1 MGKYDNE
8 AQTRKEGEGALNIV
22 INSVEGLP
30 EAETDMLRELIEVW
44 QNKLERN
51 DLKVSYYNSKNRL
64 KDLGIS
70 IPPPLKDVET
80 VVGWP
85 AKAVDA
91 LAARSRFDGYT
102 FPDGNDHGLTE
113 IMQRNN
119 FRKVYSKAV
128 LDELITSCAFI
139 TVSAGGQGEPGA
151 IVSAY
156 TSLQASAIWDM
167 RQKRIKCGLT
177 VVDIEKK
184 EPYGE
189 PEPVWVNLYTD
200 DSVWE
205 IKKTETGWT
214 SRRNR
219 HSMGRPMIEPL
230 AYRSTLERPFGRSRI
245 SRAVM
250 SITDS
255 AVRCALRSEV
265 AAEFNT
271 APQKYILGAD
281 ADVFGDKSRWE
292 AYIGN
297 WLLLTRDEEGEM
309 PSVGQLSQGS
319 MQQHIDYMRSLAARF
334 SGETAV
340 PVSELGII
348 HDNPSSAEAIYAA
361 KETLVIEAENLNED
375 NGEALKNIG
384 MMAIALSQG
393 KSMEELTDEER
404 SIIPRF
410 KNPARPSLVSQADA
424 IVKAASV
431 FPWLADSTV
440 ALEEFGFDED
450 QVMRL
455 LADKTKA
462 QAMAMMQAAAETG
475 TQAKEPTMYEMSSI
489 IKSYRSGK
497 ISRSNAIT
505 LFDQIGVDET
515 RASEILADAADI
527 ADTIAGEV
535 DDGDIA

>member
-1 MGKYDNE
+1 MNL
-8 AQTRKEGEGALNIV
+8 TIT
-22 INSVEGLP
+22 SVDGLP
-30 EAETDMLRELIEVW
+30 EAETDMLSELIDVW
-44 QNKLERN
+44 QDKYSRN
-51 DLKVSYYNSKNRL
+51 SLKVDYYNSKNRL

-70 IPPPLKDVET
+70 IPPPLQQVET

-91 LAARSRFDGYT
+91 LAVRSRFDGYT
-102 FPDGNDHGLTE
+102 FPDGEDHGLTD
-113 IMQRNN
+113 ILQRNN
-119 FRKVYSKAV
+119 FRKLYAKAV
-128 LDELITSCAFI
+128 LDELITSCSFL
-139 TVSAGGQGEPGA
+139 TVSAGGEGEPGA
-151 IVSAY
+151 IISAY
-156 TSLQASAIWDM
+156 TSLQAAAVWDM
-167 RQKRIKCGLT
+167 RKKRIKYGLT

-184 EPYGE
+184 EPSGE
-189 PEPVWVNLYTD
+189 AIPVWVNLYTD

-205 IKKTETGWT
+205 IKNTESGWT
-214 SRRNR
+214 SRRNT
-219 HSMGRPMIEPL
+219 HSLGRPMMEPL

-281 ADVFGDKSRWE
+281 SDVFGDKSRWE

-319 MQQHIDYMRSLAARF
+319 MQQHIEYMRSLAARF

-393 KSMEELTDEER
+393 KSLNDLTDEER
-404 SIIPRF
+404 AIIPRF

-424 IVKAASV
+424 IVKAVNA
-431 FPWLADSTV
+431 FPWMADSRV

-450 QVMRL
+450 QVLRL
-455 LADKTKA
+455 DADKQRA
-462 QAMAMMQAAAETG
+462 LAASMMQAAAESG
-475 TQAKEPTMYEMSSI
+475 MNAKEPTMYEMSSI

-497 ISRSNAIT
+497 ISRANALT
-505 LFDQIGVDET
+505 LFGQIGVDE
-515 RASEILADAADI
+515 RKANDILSDAQDI
-527 ADTIAGEV
+527 QETIAGEV
-535 DDGDIA
+535 EDADTA

>member
-1 MGKYDNE
+1 MN
-8 AQTRKEGEGALNIV
+8 LI

-44 QNKLERN
+44 ECKKNRN
-51 DLKVSYYNSKNRL
+51 SLKMDYYNAKNRL

-70 IPPPLKDVET
+70 IPPPLQNVET

-102 FPDGNDHGLTE
+102 FPDGDDHGLAD
-113 IMQRNN
+113 IVQRNN
-119 FRKVYSKAV
+119 FRKVYAKAV
-128 LDELITSCAFI
+128 LDELITSCAFL
-139 TVSAGGQGEPGA
+139 TVSAGGEGEPGA

-156 TSLQASAIWDM
+156 TSLQAAAVWDM
-167 RQKRIKCGLT
+167 RQKRIKYGLT
-177 VVDIEKK
+177 VVDVEKR
-184 EPYGE
+184 EPTGE
-189 PEPVWVNLYTD
+189 AIPVWVNLYTD

-205 IKKTETGWT
+205 IKKTDTGWT
-214 SRRNR
+214 SRRNT
-219 HSMGRPMIEPL
+219 HSMGRPMMEPL
-230 AYRSTLERPFGRSRI
+230 SYRSTLERPFGRSRI

-281 ADVFGDKSRWE
+281 SDVFGDKSRWE

-340 PVSELGII
+340 PISELGIV

-384 MMAIALSQG
+384 LMAIALSQG
-393 KSMEELTDEER
+393 KSMDELTDDER
-404 SIIPRF
+404 AIIPRF

-424 IVKAASV
+424 IVKAATV

-450 QVMRL
+450 AILRL
-455 LADKTKA
+455 QADKQRA
-462 QAMAMMQAAAETG
+462 QAMALMQAAAENG
-475 TQAKEPTMYEMSSI
+475 TEAKEPTMYETSSI

-497 ISRSNAIT
+497 ISRANAIT
-505 LFDQIGVDET
+505 LFSQIGLDEQQ
-515 RASEILADAADI
+515 ANEILSDAQDVEE
-527 ADTIAGEV
+527 TITGDF
-535 DDGDIA
+535 DDGSNT